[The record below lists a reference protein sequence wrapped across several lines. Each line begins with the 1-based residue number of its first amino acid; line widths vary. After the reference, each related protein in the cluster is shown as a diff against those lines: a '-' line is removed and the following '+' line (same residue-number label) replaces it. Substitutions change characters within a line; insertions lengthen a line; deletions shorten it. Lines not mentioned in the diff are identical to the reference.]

1 MLADHGGEFEAV
13 QFRHADVDQN
23 DRDLVLEQEFER
35 LAPGGRDLTR
45 FSPSSFRMTS

>member
-13 QFRHADVDQN
+13 QFRHANVDQ
-23 DRDLVLEQEFER
+23 DDGDLVPEQVFER
-35 LAPGGRDLTR
+35 FRPDAATTR